1 MYTVYIRIILSILHP
16 SLLLLVSAIIKPI
29 LLDHYFIYEKT
40 QLLKVKTASVSRIL
54 MALK

>member
-1 MYTVYIRIILSILHP
+1 MLSVWFHP